1 MFSSSSSSSRASTSY
16 NSLLLLLSKPV
27 AAMPVKPTREFATLL
42 SVWVITSLA
51 KEAHWWQS
59 YHAGYEEVSILSVH
73 LTLQFLE
80 CDFESVSR
88 CTPCNSWLSDAF
100 RGFQYLGA
108 PFSLHFLR
116 PVMAHPGAPPLPRC
130 APWRVPAAGSEDCR
144 PPRIV
149 DCPRPPRF
157 GTRPKAHDARPAAWP
172 RRCCRCQVVPSTSRH
187 KKYLK
192 IIRNPHILCKQRMA
206 KD

>member
-100 RGFQYLGA
+100 RGFQRLSVFGGPFFSPFPATRHGPSRRSSSSSMCSLKSAGCRIRRLSATKDRRLPQAASIWHSAKGA
-108 PFSLHFLR
+108 
-116 PVMAHPGAPPLPRC
+116 
-130 APWRVPAAGSEDCR
+130 
-144 PPRIV
+144 
-149 DCPRPPRF
+149 
-157 GTRPKAHDARPAAWP
+157 
-172 RRCCRCQVVPSTSRH
+172 
-187 KKYLK
+187 
-192 IIRNPHILCKQRMA
+192 
-206 KD
+206 